1 MTECFVYNPEAFDPL
16 DILPKPLHKF
26 ADDAR
31 YFVHKIYE
39 HRVFRRRCREDFVPL
54 KSEYLT
60 EVMSERKYTTIRTHL
75 LTNGVVLSDG
85 YWIRGRKAIG
95 YRLGDALNKSKH
107 RKIILSN
114 PRIIKKLAILEENL
128 AKSIK
133 LDTHKHLHKYL
144 KQVGIDYESAV
155 MEIDDDF
162 NSNELSAAM
171 IRDKAFFFKPDIY
184 GRVHTNLSNLKSSL
198 RKHLTWNG
206 EHLWNVDIANSQ
218 PLFFGLLLLY
228 WYTNKGYLNSFN
240 LPPLIL
246 PLRSDILPSDVDKFV
261 KLVEMGKLYEYI
273 AVKGKIE
280 TESRKILKKK
290 LFAEIF
296 FCRNKPY
303 QSKNEILFEGLFPE
317 VYKVIREL
325 KKKDYTFLSKQLQR
339 VESSFV
345 INLVVRRCMNEHP
358 DMPIFTIHDSV
369 MTTKANADIVKGIMV
384 EEFANYGVE
393 PKLRLESC

>member
-1 MTECFVYNPEAFDPL
+1 
-16 DILPKPLHKF
+16 
-26 ADDAR
+26 
-31 YFVHKIYE
+31 
-39 HRVFRRRCREDFVPL
+39 
-54 KSEYLT
+54 
-60 EVMSERKYTTIRTHL
+60 
-75 LTNGVVLSDG
+75 
-85 YWIRGRKAIG
+85 
-95 YRLGDALNKSKH
+95 
-107 RKIILSN
+107 
-114 PRIIKKLAILEENL
+114 
-128 AKSIK
+128 
-133 LDTHKHLHKYL
+133 
-144 KQVGIDYESAV
+144 
-155 MEIDDDF
+155 
-162 NSNELSAAM
+162 
-171 IRDKAFFFKPDIY
+171 
-184 GRVHTNLSNLKSSL
+184 
-198 RKHLTWNG
+198 
-206 EHLWNVDIANSQ
+206 
-218 PLFFGLLLLY
+218 
-228 WYTNKGYLNSFN
+228 
-240 LPPLIL
+240 
-246 PLRSDILPSDVDKFV
+246 
-261 KLVEMGKLYEYI
+261 MGKLYEYI